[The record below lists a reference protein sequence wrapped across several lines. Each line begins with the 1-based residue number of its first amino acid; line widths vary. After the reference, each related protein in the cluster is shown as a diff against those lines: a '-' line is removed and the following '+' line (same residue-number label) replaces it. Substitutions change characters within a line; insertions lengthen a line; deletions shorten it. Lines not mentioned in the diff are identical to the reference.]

1 MYNKIL
7 FVLFAT
13 LLCGSIS
20 AIDIPQIS
28 SVSSNVNNE
37 LDSLNTLIS
46 ATKQNLDNEM
56 ALKKQVESYQKL
68 QQLYLKNADDKEL
81 LFQMVK
87 AAYRLQETIK
97 SYHLEHTFSKE
108 FLNELNVF
116 AQVANKRAIPKP

>member
-7 FVLFAT
+7 FILVAT
-13 LLCGSIS
+13 LLCGTVS
-20 AIDIPQIS
+20 AIDIPAIS
-28 SVSSNVNNE
+28 SVSSNVSNE
-37 LDSLNTLIS
+37 LDSLNALIN
-46 ATKQNLDNEM
+46 ATKQNLDNQI
-56 ALKKQVESYQKL
+56 AIKKQIESYQKL

-87 AAYRLQETIK
+87 SAYRLQDAIK
-97 SYHLEHTFSKE
+97 SNHLDHAFSTE